1 MAGVRIVIYGNSL
14 LLAGVRSMLEKMPG
28 VELLNCAPGK
38 DVDDLSALQD
48 LLALKPDAL
57 VYDAYSENSRLI
69 LSTFRSNPEIR
80 MIGLEGME
88 QRAIVILGESHRL
101 SGPGDLEQLILGG
114 A

>member
-1 MAGVRIVIYGNSL
+1 
-14 LLAGVRSMLEKMPG
+14 MLEKFPG
-28 VELLNCAPGK
+28 VELLTCAPGK

-48 LLALKPDAL
+48 LLALKPDVL

-88 QRAIVILGESHRL
+88 QRAIVIQGESHRL
-101 SGPGDLEQLILGG
+101 SEPGDLERLILGG